1 MQVIL
6 IDDVFELG
14 RRGEVVNVSPGFG
27 RNYLIPRHLA
37 IPATPGNLKT
47 IEQQR
52 VAMAK
57 KEATYKEE
65 AELLAGE
72 LARKHLLI
80 SRKAGDT
87 GVLFGSVTSKD
98 VGEVLESNGIH
109 LDRRR
114 ILLSQPIKNIG
125 TYKVP
130 SRPHAEVDVE
140 LLVSVIPEADEPV
153 TRMLERGEESDKILH
168 DLEEKVREAE
178 QLSGAGR
185 GSGSSLSPSLEIE
198 NRRRSRKARDA
209 QVEERIPEGEN
220 EASEAPATDVPASEM
235 PAEAEEE

>member
-14 RRGEVVNVSPGFG
+14 RRGEVVKVSPGFG
-27 RNYLIPRHLA
+27 RNYLIPRQLA
-37 IPATPGNLKT
+37 IPATPGNLKM

-52 VAMAK
+52 VTMAK
-57 KEATYKEE
+57 KEAKYKEE
-65 AELLAGE
+65 AELLAEE
-72 LARKHLLI
+72 LGRKHLLI

-98 VGEVLESNGIH
+98 VGDVLEANGIH

-125 TYKVP
+125 TYRIQ

-140 LLVSVIPEADEPV
+140 LLLSVIPEGDEPV
-153 TRMLERGEESDKILH
+153 TRLLERGEESDKILH

-185 GSGSSLSPSLEIE
+185 GSGSPLSPSLEAE
-198 NRRRSRKARDA
+198 DRRRSRKPREARA
-209 QVEERIPEGEN
+209 EEVAA
-220 EASEAPATDVPASEM
+220 EAETEESKAVTAEEAAVAPV
-235 PAEAEEE
+235 EAEEE